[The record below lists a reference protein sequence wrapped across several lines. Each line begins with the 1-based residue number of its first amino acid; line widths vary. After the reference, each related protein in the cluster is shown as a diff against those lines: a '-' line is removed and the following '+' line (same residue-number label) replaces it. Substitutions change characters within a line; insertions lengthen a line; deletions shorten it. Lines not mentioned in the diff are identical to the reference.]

1 MWTPPYK
8 RNAELTQR
16 TLHIAHYPEG
26 LMATSPLIL
35 FLTVISLNQ
44 GIGLVNLVEED
55 EEALKRELK
64 EAFRIYD
71 KECNG

>member
-1 MWTPPYK
+1 
-8 RNAELTQR
+8 
-16 TLHIAHYPEG
+16 
-26 LMATSPLIL
+26 L
-35 FLTVISLNQ
+35 FT
-44 GIGLVNLVEED
+44 LVEED

>member
-1 MWTPPYK
+1 
-8 RNAELTQR
+8 LD
-16 TLHIAHYPEG
+16 
-26 LMATSPLIL
+26 L
-35 FLTVISLNQ
+35 F
-44 GIGLVNLVEED
+44 VNLVEED

>member
-1 MWTPPYK
+1 MVSDILA
-8 RNAELTQR
+8 RDGNVAN
-16 TLHIAHYPEG
+16 
-26 LMATSPLIL
+26 L
-35 FLTVISLNQ
+35 FLQCIPQ
-44 GIGLVNLVEED
+44 IKGLDWICLFTLVEED